1 MNGAASDTSSARP
14 SDLDRLEE
22 MQARIADLEAKLAQA
37 NRVIVNALDS
47 SVSLEDMC
55 KKLQAAH
62 ATLKEALRNRTT
74 RAA

>member
-1 MNGAASDTSSARP
+1 MNGEASDTPRARP
-14 SDLDRLEE
+14 PDLNRLEE
-22 MQARIADLEAKLAQA
+22 MQARIADLEAKLAEA

-55 KKLQAAH
+55 KKLRAAH